1 MRIGLFIY
9 RYIFSFKQMAAPHAK
24 YATLNDI
31 NPARNDWKIKVRVS
45 RIWKVVNT
53 HQNDELISLDM
64 VLIDEK
70 VSFYIKAQTEFQY
83 FMHTNLL
90 SYWLSFCS
98 TLQENWIHATIPKKF
113 IAKNRELIEEGKVYK
128 IQNFII
134 TDNKKKYKIVEN
146 EYMLQFND
154 ETEIERVYENLPNI
168 ITNKFKFVSFEA
180 VNGRLDNEV
189 LTGIKLMSY
198 LPLYF

>member
-1 MRIGLFIY
+1 
-9 RYIFSFKQMAAPHAK
+9 MAAPHAK

-90 SYWLSFCS
+90 SY
-98 TLQENWIHATIPKKF
+98 
-113 IAKNRELIEEGKVYK
+113 
-128 IQNFII
+128 
-134 TDNKKKYKIVEN
+134 
-146 EYMLQFND
+146 
-154 ETEIERVYENLPNI
+154 
-168 ITNKFKFVSFEA
+168 
-180 VNGRLDNEV
+180 
-189 LTGIKLMSY
+189 
-198 LPLYF
+198 